1 MCVWLPWVGVA
12 LWPQS
17 HCSSWAMDSGPE
29 RKAHTQ
35 SGSYDPTWTKTKSSF
50 VQVNLIC
57 AAAPCALANALILQG
72 YSVCSNEPQTC
83 ERQPWWA
90 KNKMLK
96 MLPRSRSL
104 PYSLEMCLIH
114 DAQFNC
120 ENFFYFYFF
129 RSLSHLKGL
138 RAVTDDTTVATS
150 WFLWEAIR
158 VVCLL
163 RAVPG

>member
-1 MCVWLPWVGVA
+1 MCVCECVGVA

-17 HCSSWAMDSGPE
+17 YCSSTAMDSGPE

-57 AAAPCALANALILQG
+57 AAAPRALANSLILWG
-72 YSVCSNEPQTC
+72 GSVCSNEPQTC

-96 MLPRSRSL
+96 MLPWIRSL

-120 ENFFYFYFF
+120 WILFCFSGFFFF
-129 RSLSHLKGL
+129 PASQSSEGTACSH
-138 RAVTDDTTVATS
+138 RWYHRCD
-150 WFLWEAIR
+150 
-158 VVCLL
+158 
-163 RAVPG
+163 

>member
-1 MCVWLPWVGVA
+1 MCVWLPCVGVA

-17 HCSSWAMDSGPE
+17 HCSSRAMDSGPE

-72 YSVCSNEPQTC
+72 CSVCSNEPQTC

-104 PYSLEMCLIH
+104 PYSLECVS
-114 DAQFNC
+114 FTT
-120 ENFFYFYFF
+120 
-129 RSLSHLKGL
+129 RSLTARIFFFIIFFFFLLLFFPVPQSSKGTACSH
-138 RAVTDDTTVATS
+138 RWYHCCD
-150 WFLWEAIR
+150 
-158 VVCLL
+158 
-163 RAVPG
+163 